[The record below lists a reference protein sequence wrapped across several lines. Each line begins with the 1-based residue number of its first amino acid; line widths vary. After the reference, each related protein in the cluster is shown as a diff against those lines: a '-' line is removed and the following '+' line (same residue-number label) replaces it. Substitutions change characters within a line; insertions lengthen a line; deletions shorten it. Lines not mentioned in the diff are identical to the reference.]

1 MTEHASE
8 INGLLVWVIL
18 GGGALFLALMKWI
31 AKQLLGKLE
40 KIEQAIDRTNTTLAL
55 IEKDMRN
62 DLAGLDRRVTTIESH
77 CSIFHAK

>member
-1 MTEHASE
+1 MIEHASE
-8 INGLLVWVIL
+8 INGLLVWIVI
-18 GGGALFLALMKWI
+18 GGGTLFLALMKWI